1 MTVLKVFEY
10 PEEVLTTKAE
20 KVTVFDGELKQF
32 VDDMHETMVASNGIG
47 LAANQVG
54 QLRQVLTI
62 LIPHMDNK
70 YEEADESDES
80 EPEKKEPWH
89 NQKYTFI
96 NPEIIKRS
104 GKIRYQ
110 EGCLSFPE
118 LFGYV
123 DRSAEIVVRAQDIH
137 GEEFE
142 TEANGLFSICLQHEI
157 DHLHGIVF
165 VNRMSKGV
173 ASKIKDKMIERHEKP
188 EA

>member
-1 MTVLKVFEY
+1 MAVLKVYEY

-20 KVTVFDGELKQF
+20 KVTVFDDELKQF
-32 VDDMHETMVASNGIG
+32 VEDMHETMAAANGIG

-62 LIPHMDNK
+62 MIPHMDNK
-70 YEEADESDES
+70 YEDAEKGEEA
-80 EPEKKEPWH
+80 EKKESWH
-89 NQKYTFI
+89 NKSYTFI

-123 DRSAEIVVRAQDIH
+123 DRSADIVVRAQDVH

-142 TEANGLFSICLQHEI
+142 LEANGLFSICLQHEI

-173 ASKIKDKMIERHEKP
+173 ATRIKDEMISRNDK
-188 EA
+188 A

>member
-1 MTVLKVFEY
+1 MAVLKVYEY

-20 KVTVFDGELKQF
+20 KVTVFDDELKQF
-32 VDDMHETMVASNGIG
+32 VEDMHETMIAANGIG

-54 QLRQVLTI
+54 ELRQVLTI
-62 LIPHMDNK
+62 MIPFADNK
-70 YEEADESDES
+70 YEEGE
-80 EPEKKEPWH
+80 EPEKKESWH
-89 NQKYTFI
+89 NKKFTFI
-96 NPEIIKRS
+96 NREIIKRC

-123 DRSAEIVVRAQDIH
+123 DRSAEIVVRSHDVN

-142 TEANGLFSICLQHEI
+142 IEANGLFSICLQHEI

-173 ASKIKDKMIERHEKP
+173 ANRIKDEMVSRHDK
-188 EA
+188 AKA